1 MPFQFRKGEILKS
14 QARKIAYN
22 VAEFCSNEAST
33 KSVLIPLPQA
43 LKRASQAT
51 GVSEATIKKIRNEV
65 SALGS
70 STVLKS
76 PGKHRK
82 RPSERNCEIDDFDKC
97 VIRQTIQDFYI
108 RERKVPSLRKLLPVL
123 KEKIGFSWKKDTL
136 CKVLH
141 SMNFRW
147 KKCVNKRKFLM
158 ERPDIVFWRHRYL
171 RQMRRHREAGR
182 PIVYIDETWVD
193 SNLTFKKCWQ
203 DDTVL
208 GATANVNSKN
218 RLIVVHA
225 GSSTGFLANAQ
236 LVYKASTKS
245 GDYHG
250 QMNYENFEKWVLE
263 KLLPN
268 LQPNSVVCMDNAPYH
283 TIVENRTPT
292 KYSTKNVMINWLK
305 TNGIHCDEQMRKAEL
320 FSLIDSHRPKKLVY
334 KIDNLIEKEGHEVLR
349 LPPYHCDLN
358 AIEFVWS
365 SVKRLVK
372 ERNVTGDSS
381 LDNLKLLLQTA
392 ITEVTSTEWAA
403 HCKHVENVENNYW
416 EKDGLLEDLVEEL
429 SFQINSSDSDSED
442 TETCE
447 SDSEDF
453 DALQ

>member
-1 MPFQFRKGEILKS
+1 MPFQFRKGEVLKS
-14 QARKIAYN
+14 QARKIVYN
-22 VAEFCSNEAST
+22 VAEFCSSEASS

-43 LKRASQAT
+43 LKRASRAS
-51 GVSEATIKKIRNEV
+51 GVSEASIKKIRNEV

-147 KKCVNKRKFLM
+147 KKCANERKVLM
-158 ERPDIVFWRHRYL
+158 ERPDIVFWRHKYL
-171 RQMRRHREAGR
+171 REMKRHRKAGR

-208 GATANVNSKN
+208 GVTANVNAKN

-225 GSSTGFLANAQ
+225 GSSTGFLTDAE

-250 QMNYENFEKWVLE
+250 QMNYENFKKWVLE

-283 TIVENRTPT
+283 TTVENRTPT
-292 KYSTKNVMINWLK
+292 KYSTKKVMIEWLK
-305 TNGIHCDEQMRKAEL
+305 NNGIDCDEQMRKAGGTVL
-320 FSLIDSHRPKKLVY
+320 SH
-334 KIDNLIEKEGHEVLR
+334 
-349 LPPYHCDLN
+349 
-358 AIEFVWS
+358 
-365 SVKRLVK
+365 
-372 ERNVTGDSS
+372 
-381 LDNLKLLLQTA
+381 
-392 ITEVTSTEWAA
+392 
-403 HCKHVENVENNYW
+403 
-416 EKDGLLEDLVEEL
+416 
-429 SFQINSSDSDSED
+429 
-442 TETCE
+442 
-447 SDSEDF
+447 
-453 DALQ
+453 